1 MMPAEVSMF
10 PCRKFAAPLMFG
22 TWPNTIGQLHQLA
35 SGLTLKTG
43 VFSGSVV
50 THRAYTSILGTDQ
63 DEFTLDF
70 NASNGNAIYGGTTV
84 QPKALNCLPCIR
96 I

>member
-1 MMPAEVSMF
+1 
-10 PCRKFAAPLMFG
+10 MFG
-22 TWPNTIGQLHQLA
+22 EDPNTTGQLHQLA

-50 THRAYTSILGTDQ
+50 THRAYTSILGTNQ

-84 QPKALNCLPCIR
+84 QPKALNCLSCIR